1 MRAQTSSVHA
11 APSRRALGA
20 YYVCASNLRRRQA
33 LLSAAWIAARLLL
46 VYGCAKAIVY
56 MGWDFKGAIA
66 SAPTCVCACAL
77 PPRQLRRVVPPTK
90 QCSVVCFALVFV
102 GTIGGSFARRI
113 RLPSARLTHV
123 VLPMPHDARRLAAQ
137 LPIAGCMC
145 SDAWPSV
152 SWERKRHA
160 VSRRAAPDI
169 SAKPFRTNRASRCA
183 TRCTDNP
190 GCNAVL
196 LQAGWAWLSSALSGQ
211 KTCHRI
217 CAPTAQFIIV
227 GESQNRYSVDYRA
240 TQPLPI
246 AYVHVQSARGIAP
259 TVASCFTLKAFV
271 WQIARWGGRTRGEAR
286 TRGKRDYKD
295 KARLHWLGTPPFTYW
310 S

>member
-1 MRAQTSSVHA
+1 MPGSRLRCARKPPACTQRLQDVLSGHIMFAHQTCGA
-11 APSRRALGA
+11 ARRCCQQLG
-20 YYVCASNLRRRQA
+20 LP
-33 LLSAAWIAARLLL
+33 ARLLL

-152 SWERKRHA
+152 SWERKGMP
-160 VSRRAAPDI
+160 SRAGP
-169 SAKPFRTNRASRCA
+169 PRTSV
-183 TRCTDNP
+183 P
-190 GCNAVL
+190 SL
-196 LQAGWAWLSSALSGQ
+196 F
-211 KTCHRI
+211 
-217 CAPTAQFIIV
+217 APTEQVRVPRVAQIIPDAMPFSCRQV
-227 GESQNRYSVDYRA
+227 GPGLARHCLARRLA
-240 TQPLPI
+240 TE
-246 AYVHVQSARGIAP
+246 Y
-259 TVASCFTLKAFV
+259 
-271 WQIARWGGRTRGEAR
+271 
-286 TRGKRDYKD
+286 
-295 KARLHWLGTPPFTYW
+295 ARLPH
-310 S
+310 SS